1 MSEQILGSTP
11 KPQNQGLAEG
21 HPKPALDSD
30 TNQWMSFQFGVVV
43 FWYLRPADSRQIC
56 PAWMPHVSHGQ
67 HPPYAPIHH

>member
-1 MSEQILGSTP
+1 MSEQILGAMP

-43 FWYLRPADSRQIC
+43 SCYL
-56 PAWMPHVSHGQ
+56 
-67 HPPYAPIHH
+67 